1 MVMGDDSYL
10 KGRGSESLCRILD
23 EHLDIDC
30 CKIVFFFEKK
40 PKINNK
46 EAGVG
51 PVLKIPL
58 RIRFREFPRLVTSQ
72 SLTGECESSAD
83 NVPAKR

>member
-30 CKIVFFFEKK
+30 CKIVFFLKK
-40 PKINNK
+40 TENK
-46 EAGVG
+46 
-51 PVLKIPL
+51 
-58 RIRFREFPRLVTSQ
+58 Q
-72 SLTGECESSAD
+72 
-83 NVPAKR
+83 